1 MVDLLLD
8 VLCGCG
14 IVLSIGATISLIAS
28 FIYAFKNL

>member
-1 MVDLLLD
+1 MVQLLLD

-14 IVLSIGATISLIAS
+14 IVLIIGVTIGLIVA